1 MPRVQD
7 LRVVGVSDALILNSL
22 FGVGAVVVTYCTA
35 YLTYKLWRN
44 H

>member
-1 MPRVQD
+1 MPHEIV
-7 LRVVGVSDALILNSL
+7 IHSL
-22 FGVGAVVVTYCTA
+22 FGVGAAVVTYCTA